1 MSEKNEFYRLKNLEE
16 AEQVIANNAK
26 FRTIYFKFEVGRGLP
41 KHNHNGYATIYVIKG
56 EISMSFSDGQSYE
69 LLTGDFLSFNAC
81 VEHDVLATLESEVL
95 VTISESIK

>member
-1 MSEKNEFYRLKNLEE
+1 MLSFELFILNLRL
-16 AEQVIANNAK
+16 
-26 FRTIYFKFEVGRGLP
+26 GRGLP

>member
-1 MSEKNEFYRLKNLEE
+1 
-16 AEQVIANNAK
+16 
-26 FRTIYFKFEVGRGLP
+26 
-41 KHNHNGYATIYVIKG
+41 
-56 EISMSFSDGQSYE
+56 MSFSDGQSYE